1 VRQNGANG
9 TDFARIFRRFTTQSH
24 AARSAASRRGKQAV
38 RAVENSAV
46 SEGKMAAGNAGAAMG
61 GDNTKPYVDV
71 ALKWHAI
78 HAAGPATGP
87 LRLKWSY
94 KAGVNDAR

>member
-1 VRQNGANG
+1 
-9 TDFARIFRRFTTQSH
+9 
-24 AARSAASRRGKQAV
+24 
-38 RAVENSAV
+38 
-46 SEGKMAAGNAGAAMG
+46 MAAGNAGAAMG